1 MPKISDPHGQLK
13 DWLPFILVMAL
24 YVVLLGVTIFAIYFF
39 IVITVPAPPASFVV
53 TATLVFLIGLAIL
66 AFVSWIVEGRHRTS
80 ERILTSQ

>member
-24 YVVLLGVTIFAIYFF
+24 YIVLLGVTIFAIYFF
-39 IVITVPAPPASFVV
+39 ITVIVPPPPASFVV

-66 AFVSWIVEGRHRTS
+66 ALVSWVVEGRHVDI
-80 ERILTSQ
+80 EII